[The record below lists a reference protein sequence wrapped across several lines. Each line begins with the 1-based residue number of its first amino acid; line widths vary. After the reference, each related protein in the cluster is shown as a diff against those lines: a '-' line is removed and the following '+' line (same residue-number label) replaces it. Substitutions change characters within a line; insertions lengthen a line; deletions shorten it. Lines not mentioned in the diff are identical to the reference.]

1 MENAKGRFGFGC
13 MRLPML
19 EGEVDIEQ
27 FKQMV
32 DEFLDAG
39 FNYFDTA
46 HGYIAGKSEI
56 ALRDGLTSRHPR
68 ESYILVNKLTGSYFN
83 TKEEVRTIFAKQLEA
98 TGVEYFDYYLM
109 HAQSED
115 IFKKFKSC
123 DAYETAFELKNEGKV
138 KHVGI
143 SFHDKADVLETILK
157 EYPQIEV
164 VQIQLNYVDYNDSV
178 VEGKKCLEIC
188 EKYNKPV
195 IVMEPVKG
203 GNLANLPEDAKAV
216 LDELKGGTPAS
227 YAMRYVGSFDSVE
240 MILSGVSNLEQLREN
255 MATMKNFEKL
265 NETERKAIDKVVEI
279 FSSKNMISCTD
290 CKYCVSECP
299 KNILIPNLFGCF
311 NTKKVF
317 NNWNQNYYYD
327 NVYTVNNGKA
337 SDCIK
342 CKKCEKVCPQHLKI
356 SELLVDVAGEFEK
369 SN

>member
-19 EGEVDIEQ
+19 DGEVDKVQ
-27 FKQMV
+27 FSQMV
-32 DEFLDAG
+32 DEFLEAG

-46 HGYIAGKSEI
+46 HGYIAGKSET
-56 ALRDGLTSRHPR
+56 ALKECLTSRYPR

-83 TKEEVRTIFAKQLEA
+83 TQEEVRTVFEQQLEA

-109 HAQSED
+109 HAQSDE
-115 IFKKFKSC
+115 IFKKFKKC
-123 DAYETAFELKNEGKV
+123 NAYETAFELKKEGKV

-143 SFHDKADVLETILK
+143 SFHDKAEVLEKILK
-157 EYPQIEV
+157 EYPEIEV
-164 VQIQLNYVDYNDSV
+164 VQIQFNYVDYNDNV
-178 VEGKKCLEIC
+178 VEGKKCYEIC
-188 EKYNKPV
+188 EKYNKPI

-203 GNLANLPEDAKAV
+203 GNLANLPDDAKAV
-216 LDELKGGTPAS
+216 IDALKGGTPAS
-227 YAMRYVGSFDSVE
+227 YAMRYVGSFESVE
-240 MILSGVSNLEQLREN
+240 MILSGVSTLEQLREN
-255 MATMKNFEKL
+255 MNTMKDFKSL
-265 NETERKAIDKVVEI
+265 NEEEFEAINKVCDI
-279 FSSKNMISCTD
+279 FNSKNMISCTD

-317 NNWNQNYYYD
+317 NNWNQNFYYE

-356 SELLVDVAGEFEK
+356 SELLVDVANEFEK
-369 SN
+369 K